1 MMVFLS
7 GNMKLVQIQKYLKV
21 LQKLVF
27 PIYTTTLAAINK
39 LNMRVHQYT
48 LVFLN
53 SKHIREIL

>member
-53 SKHIREIL
+53 SKVD